1 MTTLFLAIL
10 ALMTFL
16 LQTGLLFNQKTQ
28 SCDRQENLVPND
40 PCRGYYNETFLEGLK
55 GKRVIRKLCYP
66 CHENNI
72 TELLDIV
79 IKFCY
84 VVCRWPIRFT
94 SSWPTCW
101 VQKDRNWNSIEY
113 QVRY

>member
-1 MTTLFLAIL
+1 MFLAIL

-66 CHENNI
+66 CHENKTRATLKSNFVM
-72 TELLDIV
+72 LSLGG
-79 IKFCY
+79 
-84 VVCRWPIRFT
+84 P
-94 SSWPTCW
+94 SGLP
-101 VQKDRNWNSIEY
+101 
-113 QVRY
+113 QVGRPAGFKKTGTGIQLNTK